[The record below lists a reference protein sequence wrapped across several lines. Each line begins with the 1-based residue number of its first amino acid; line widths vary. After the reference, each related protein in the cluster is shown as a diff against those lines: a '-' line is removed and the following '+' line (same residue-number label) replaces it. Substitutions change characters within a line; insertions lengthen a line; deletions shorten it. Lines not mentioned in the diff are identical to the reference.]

1 MPFGITERDKGDN
14 MDTHNLNSALMSLL
28 QHEYSIKEIV
38 KVRILDDKILFTD
51 QSGQIYETQ
60 VKIVN
65 TIRTSNQEN
74 N

>member
-1 MPFGITERDKGDN
+1 

-28 QHEYSIKEIV
+28 QHEYGIKEIV

>member
-1 MPFGITERDKGDN
+1 
-14 MDTHNLNSALMSLL
+14 MDTHNLNSALMSFL
-28 QHEYSIKEIV
+28 QHEYGIKEIV

-51 QSGQIYETQ
+51 QSGQKYETQ

-65 TIRTSNQEN
+65 RIRTSNQEN